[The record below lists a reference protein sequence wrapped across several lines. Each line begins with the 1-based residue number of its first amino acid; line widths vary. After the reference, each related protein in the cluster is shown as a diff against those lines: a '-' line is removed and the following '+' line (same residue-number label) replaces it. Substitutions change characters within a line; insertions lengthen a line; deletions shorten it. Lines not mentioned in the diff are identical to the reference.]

1 MDASRKQRWPMQK
14 DGGKSRWNE
23 VHTRAQHQEVSEE
36 EAALD
41 TVKTLG
47 GRLEDR
53 RQTLTYRYPRKTRT
67 RHEFAGRTPEGPMV
81 VK

>member
-1 MDASRKQRWPMQK
+1 MFCLASRTLKPRNMNSWPEEMRTWRKGMDASRKQRWPMQK

-47 GRLEDR
+47 GRPED
-53 RQTLTYRYPRKTRT
+53 
-67 RHEFAGRTPEGPMV
+67 
-81 VK
+81 